1 MAISDLD
8 GYVYDIEDQRYCG
21 LFAGP
26 RTLSPRWTPCIPG
39 CSQTQF
45 FLETIADSCDG
56 QTLSTVPVLSAVVV
70 MRGNKN
76 IITFL
81 GDDNIICMGTLR
93 VGGGFCDFVAVVD
106 QNKCL

>member
-26 RTLSPRWTPCIPG
+26 RTLFPG

-45 FLETIADSCDG
+45 FLEMIADSCDG